1 MKISCARRLLK
12 TSLHQFQKETIQEAK
27 GGSAFIENQT
37 EKNIIAHMYKNK
49 FINKIWTQ
57 R

>member
-49 FINKIWTQ
+49 FINKI
-57 R
+57 